1 MIYRLLLVFSLMPG
15 MVVAETWPGAA
26 NDSELADIKEKL
38 KTIQESRDSLESRKL
53 ALTEQLSVIE
63 RRYGRLARSRG
74 ELESQVKIHGKRI
87 TELKHRA
94 QHLLDEVEVQHQG
107 LAAQSRA
114 AYAAGHQEWLK
125 LIINSDDPARLS
137 RILAYYNYLN
147 RSRSRLIG
155 DMQTELI
162 ESRRLQDELSQEI
175 EQLRQSQTDLA
186 NEETELQKSRQARRQ
201 VLSELERGIINQD
214 AQIKRLQENEQRLQR
229 LLASIQTEEES
240 GTPSTESLESGSLAK
255 NRQNSCPVRGRV
267 VEQFG
272 SSRNGGRHGGILI
285 AAHEGTPVRA
295 ISDGRVAFSD
305 WLRGYG
311 LITIVDHG
319 DSYMSLYAYN
329 QSLYKNVGDKVLAG
343 EIIATVGVS
352 GGRPEPGLFFGIR
365 EKGKP
370 VNPLTWCN
378 PDE

>member
-1 MIYRLLLVFSLMPG
+1 MIYPLLLLISLIPG
-15 MVVAETWPGAA
+15 VVVAEIPPGTT
-26 NDSELADIKEKL
+26 NDAELAGIKEKL
-38 KTIQESRDSLESRKL
+38 KTIQESRDTLESRKQ

-63 RRYGRLARSRG
+63 RRYGRLARSRS
-74 ELESQVKIHGKRI
+74 ELESQVRIHGKRI
-87 TELKHRA
+87 TDLKHRA

-147 RSRSRLIG
+147 RSRSRLID
-155 DMQTELI
+155 DMQTELT
-162 ESRRLQDELSQEI
+162 ESRRLQEELSLEM
-175 EQLRQSQTDLA
+175 ERLRQSQTDLT
-186 NEETELQKSRQARRQ
+186 NEEAELQKSRQARRQ
-201 VLSELERGIINQD
+201 VLSELERGIITQD

-229 LLASIQTEEES
+229 LLASIQT
-240 GTPSTESLESGSLAK
+240 TEDTAPPYKELMDSGSTPT
-255 NRQNSCPVRGRV
+255 NRQNNCPVKGRV

-272 SSRNGGRHGGILI
+272 NSRNGGRHGGILI
-285 AAHEGTPVRA
+285 AAREGTPIRA

-329 QSLYKNVGDKVLAG
+329 QSLYKNVGDKVMAG

>member
-1 MIYRLLLVFSLMPG
+1 
-15 MVVAETWPGAA
+15 MVVAEIPPGTT
-26 NDSELADIKEKL
+26 NDAELAGIKEKL
-38 KTIQESRDSLESRKL
+38 KTIQESRDTLESRKQ

-63 RRYGRLARSRG
+63 RRYGRLARSRS
-74 ELESQVKIHGKRI
+74 ELESQVRIHGKRI
-87 TELKHRA
+87 TDLKHRA

-147 RSRSRLIG
+147 RSRSRLID
-155 DMQTELI
+155 DMQTELT
-162 ESRRLQDELSQEI
+162 ESRRLQEELSLEM
-175 EQLRQSQTDLA
+175 ERLRQSQTDLT
-186 NEETELQKSRQARRQ
+186 NEEAELQKSRQARRQ
-201 VLSELERGIINQD
+201 VLSELERGIITQG

-229 LLASIQTEEES
+229 LLASIQT
-240 GTPSTESLESGSLAK
+240 TEDTAPPYKELMDSGSTPT
-255 NRQNSCPVRGRV
+255 NRQNTCPVKGRV

-272 SSRNGGRHGGILI
+272 NSRNGGRHGGILI
-285 AAHEGTPVRA
+285 AAREGTPIRA

-329 QSLYKNVGDKVLAG
+329 QSLYKNVGDKVMAG